1 MSSYRPPSVRFCVR
15 HIICIRMPNFPSC
28 SVARRAIHD
37 QLRASKRQTR
47 GSMRISILDLGPMS
61 REQSISW
68 HVRSNIPPASIPSRK
83 YPIAGHVGL
92 LIMPRIGTRQASDPT
107 SVFAILASGSRLSTK
122 GTASAS
128 AGAAAPAA
136 IPSLGEALALSG
148 TSLPVLHILVQLS
161 I

>member
-1 MSSYRPPSVRFCVR
+1 
-15 HIICIRMPNFPSC
+15 
-28 SVARRAIHD
+28 
-37 QLRASKRQTR
+37 
-47 GSMRISILDLGPMS
+47 MRISVLDLGPMS

-68 HVRSNIPPASIPSRK
+68 HVRSNIPPASTPSRK

-128 AGAAAPAA
+128 AGAAAAPAA
-136 IPSLGEALALSG
+136 IPSLGEALALNG
-148 TSLPVLHILVQLS
+148 PSLPVLHILVQLS

>member
-1 MSSYRPPSVRFCVR
+1 MYLYKDAKLLFLFCRPSGKYMISCGHLRDRLEDQCGYRYWTLV
-15 HIICIRMPNFPSC
+15 
-28 SVARRAIHD
+28 
-37 QLRASKRQTR
+37 QW
-47 GSMRISILDLGPMS
+47 S

-68 HVRSNIPPASIPSRK
+68 HVRSNIPPASPPSRK

-92 LIMPRIGTRQASDPT
+92 LTMPGIRTSQASDPT
-107 SVFAILASGSRLSTK
+107 SVFAILASGAQLSTK

-128 AGAAAPAA
+128 ADAPAA

>member
-1 MSSYRPPSVRFCVR
+1 
-15 HIICIRMPNFPSC
+15 
-28 SVARRAIHD
+28 
-37 QLRASKRQTR
+37 
-47 GSMRISILDLGPMS
+47 MS

-68 HVRSNIPPASIPSRK
+68 HVRSNIPPASTPSRK